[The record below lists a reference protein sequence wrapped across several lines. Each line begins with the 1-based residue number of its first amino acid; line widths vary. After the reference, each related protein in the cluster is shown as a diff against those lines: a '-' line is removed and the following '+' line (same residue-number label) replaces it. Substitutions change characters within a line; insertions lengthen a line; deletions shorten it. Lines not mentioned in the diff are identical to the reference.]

1 MKARKIR
8 RKRGWQAEAP
18 APPWQAHDL
27 LVAQALSPANCFSSP
42 VAWPRRG
49 AAYWEGAPE
58 NPALALGGSPAG
70 IPGLLLRSE
79 RDGLARAGRAAV
91 CVGGARDGAQRG
103 LDYAAVV
110 GRALVRETGVALL
123 AERPGVSPGA
133 EHGTRTP
140 IAGRAAGRGVPGFL
154 LVDAAPRIRRPRG
167 VAGQLDSGQ
176 QRDVGGV

>member
-49 AAYWEGAPE
+49 AAYGEGAPE

-79 RDGLARAGRAAV
+79 RHGLARAGRAAV
-91 CVGGARDGAQRG
+91 CLGGARDGALRR
-103 LDYAAVV
+103 LDYAAPL
-110 GRALVRETGVALL
+110 GRTLVREAGAALL
-123 AERPGVSPGA
+123 AERCGVSPRA
-133 EHGTRTP
+133 EYGTSTAA
-140 IAGRAAGRGVPGFL
+140 AGRAAGRGVPGLL
-154 LVDAAPRIRRPRG
+154 LVDAAARIRLPGG
-167 VAGQLDSGQ
+167 VARHPDSGQ
-176 QRDVGGV
+176 QRHVGGV